1 MHTIFKNLKTI
12 YSSDMKMKHGIMA
25 LLILCL
31 ATSVMA
37 QQGRVKG
44 AHPYKL
50 SENKRVA
57 TKLSRV
63 SLTPHFGF
71 NYFDGDFN
79 SEMKTQLDWPSA
91 GLDLEYSFSP
101 VWGLGV
107 NYTFD
112 RFGVLGDPTKGNNA
126 DTLLA
131 GYLHKAGGYI
141 SMDFMGLFYPAARR
155 RIFSAEFIAGAGF
168 VWYKRLMY
176 YPDDARY
183 ISVFVD
189 PSGPDTKYSNEMFLQ
204 AGFNFE
210 FNLNRTLALGVRGT
224 YTYFVNDYIDGRG
237 FQGEHGIP
245 SKNNDGLVDVTLNMR
260 FKLVAV
266 SKTHVRN
273 MNVRQY
279 DKQRDGGDGNGSG
292 EGKAVHDT
300 IIIRHDSIIVR
311 EVADPSASS
320 SSHTSSS
327 SERWREAGQY
337 YYVYFETGKADLV
350 DNGLATI
357 QQVADRMEEDSSLY
371 AVVVGY
377 CDNTGTNSLNYTLGD
392 SRADNV
398 IDELRAEHGIAGNRI
413 YSAGMGKLI
422 GRRSTASYSP
432 NRRASIRLVDK
443 ATFDRMSKDLDEK
456 KSHRSNEEPGSK
468 YVLPY
473 SSDGQT
479 GSNRVEQNTVNT
491 IPLSESARP
500 EKVNPFA
507 NRNSI
512 TVEVEDQ
519 TTLAKLARQYY
530 NNTHCWVYLY
540 IANMEQLPNPNA
552 LEPGME
558 LMIPELTAEEMRI
571 TKDQCLKKYYETRN
585 NR

>member
-1 MHTIFKNLKTI
+1 
-12 YSSDMKMKHGIMA
+12 MKMKQGITA
-25 LLILCL
+25 LLLLCL
-31 ATSVMA
+31 TMNVMA

-71 NYFDGDFN
+71 NYLDGDFHN
-79 SEMKTQLDWPSA
+79 EMKSQLGWPCA
-91 GLDLEYSFSP
+91 AFDIEYSFSP

-112 RFGVLGDPTKGNNA
+112 RYGVTGNPEAGNHA
-126 DTLLA
+126 DTLLN
-131 GYLHKAGGYI
+131 GYLHKAGGFV

-168 VWYKRLMY
+168 AWYKRLLY
-176 YPDDARY
+176 YPDNTRQHT
-183 ISVFVD
+183 SLLP
-189 PSGPDTKYSNEMFLQ
+189 PSGPDEKYNSQMFLQ

-237 FQGEHGIP
+237 FEGPVAIA

-260 FKLVAV
+260 FKLAAV

-279 DKQRDGGDGNGSG
+279 DKLKDGGDGNGD
-292 EGKAVHDT
+292 GKAAVHDT
-300 IIIRHDSIIVR
+300 IIIRRDSIIVR
-311 EVADPSASS
+311 EVVDPSASS
-320 SSHTSSS
+320 STNTSSS
-327 SERWREAGQY
+327 SERWRETNQY

-357 QQVADRMEEDSSLY
+357 QQVADRMEEDTALY

-398 IDELRAEHGIAGNRI
+398 IDELRAEHGIDGSRI
-413 YSAGMGKLI
+413 YSTGLGKLI

-432 NRRASIRLVDK
+432 NRRASIRLVDR
-443 ATFDRMSKDLDEK
+443 ATFERMKKDLDEK
-456 KSHRSNEEPGSK
+456 KTHRDGTK
-468 YVLPY
+468 YVITENETIYQSQP
-473 SSDGQT
+473 SERIH
-479 GSNRVEQNTVNT
+479 NVNIVNTV
-491 IPLSESARP
+491 PLNESARP
-500 EKVNPFA
+500 ERVNPFA

-558 LMIPELTAEEMRI
+558 LIVPELTADEMRI
-571 TKDQCLKKYYETRN
+571 TKDQCLDKYYETRR